1 MLQHAKSNKMNDFR
15 IFSNKSGI
23 DLNITSTLG
32 CIRFD
37 AGTELDGVAGKQGH
51 SYKRRSAFVVGCR
64 GYEDACNQSHF
75 PSISLRPDQLYQH
88 ITIYR
93 FSLVE

>member
-1 MLQHAKSNKMNDFR
+1 MFR
-15 IFSNKSGI
+15 ISRAHNFSKI
-23 DLNITSTLG
+23 ILLETPRVLR

-37 AGTELDGVAGKQGH
+37 AGTELDGVAGKQGY
-51 SYKRRSAFVVGCR
+51 SYKRCSAFVVGCR